1 IGSDDIMETTT
12 AFLIVLGITLA
23 SVKLL
28 DEYLSRKHIPMVL
41 GELFLGVLLAA
52 IFGVISEELLEACGS
67 EIYDVFSLLGIMFL
81 MFISGLETDVGY
93 LQRSLKYGLSV
104 ALLGSIVPFAL
115 VLGVFSVMGFDHDLA
130 LIYATIAVATSVG
143 LTVRVLTDLNVLR
156 EDYSVIIISAAVI
169 DDIIGIVV
177 LGIVLGSRNLY
188 LLGVG
193 IATFFVVVFAFYK
206 WIIAPLSRSI
216 EKHIQ
221 AEYTYVSLA
230 IVFVIVFSILAKSL
244 GLAAITGAYFAGLI
258 LGRTKERQII
268 LNAIKGIAYAMFIP
282 LFFVG
287 VGFEIILEIRT
298 LGTYTSNAFSSIVFT
313 WVPYVFVLLA
323 IVGKVIGAFIGAKV
337 LGQPIKSS
345 MIVGIG
351 MVPRMEVALVVASIA
366 ISSDIVAMVEGTVML
381 YSTIL
386 LVIVSSIL
394 TPPILQSLIIGK
406 IRKKRARRAMIS

>member
-1 IGSDDIMETTT
+1 METTT

-52 IFGVISEELLEACGS
+52 IFGVISEDLLEACGS

-104 ALLGSIVPFAL
+104 ALLGSVVPFAL
-115 VLGVFSVMGFDHDLA
+115 VLGVFSVMGLDHDLA

-337 LGQPIKSS
+337 LGQPTKSS

-366 ISSDIVAMVEGTVML
+366 ISSDIVTMVEGTVML

-394 TPPILQSLIIGK
+394 TPPILQYLIIGK
-406 IRKKRARRAMIS
+406 IKKKSARRAIIS

>member
-1 IGSDDIMETTT
+1 METTT

-115 VLGVFSVMGFDHDLA
+115 VLGVFSVMGFDHNLA

-156 EDYSVIIISAAVI
+156 ENYSVIIISAAVI

-366 ISSDIVAMVEGTVML
+366 ISSDIVTMVEGTVML

>member
-1 IGSDDIMETTT
+1 METTT

-104 ALLGSIVPFAL
+104 ALLGSVVPFAL

-156 EDYSVIIISAAVI
+156 KDYSVIIISAAVI

-406 IRKKRARRAMIS
+406 IRKKSARRAMIS

>member
-1 IGSDDIMETTT
+1 METTT

>member
-1 IGSDDIMETTT
+1 METTT

-366 ISSDIVAMVEGTVML
+366 ISSDIVTMVEGTVML

>member
-1 IGSDDIMETTT
+1 METTT

-52 IFGVISEELLEACGS
+52 IFGVISEDLLEACGS

-104 ALLGSIVPFAL
+104 ALLGSVVPFAL

-156 EDYSVIIISAAVI
+156 KDYSVIIISAAVI

-366 ISSDIVAMVEGTVML
+366 ISSDIVTMVEGTVML

-406 IRKKRARRAMIS
+406 IRKKSARRAMIS

>member
-1 IGSDDIMETTT
+1 METTT

-156 EDYSVIIISAAVI
+156 ENYSVIIISAAVI

-366 ISSDIVAMVEGTVML
+366 ISSDIVTMVEGTVML

>member
-1 IGSDDIMETTT
+1 MEPTT

-41 GELFLGVLLAA
+41 GELFLGIILAT
-52 IFGVISEELLEACGS
+52 IFSFISEELLDACGS
-67 EIYDVFSLLGIMFL
+67 EIYEVFSLLGIMFL

-93 LQRSLKYGLSV
+93 LQRSIKYGFSV
-104 ALLGSIVPFAL
+104 AFLGSVVPFIL
-115 VLGVFSVMGFDHDLA
+115 ILGTFTLIGMDRDLA
-130 LIYATIAVATSVG
+130 LIYSTIAVATSVG

-156 EDYSVIIISAAVI
+156 KDYSVIIISAAVI

-193 IATFFVVVFAFYK
+193 IATFFVVVLAFYK
-206 WIIAPLSRSI
+206 WIISPLSRSI
-216 EKHIQ
+216 EKYVQ
-221 AEYTYVSLA
+221 AEYTYISLA

-258 LGRTKERQII
+258 LGKTKERQVI

-287 VGFEIILEIRT
+287 VGFEIVLEIKS
-298 LGTYTSNAFSSIVFT
+298 LGAHSSNALSEILLTWIPYTFIV
-313 WVPYVFVLLA
+313 LA
-323 IVGKVIGAFIGAKV
+323 ILGKIIGAFIGAKI
-337 LGQPIKSS
+337 LGQSTRSS
-345 MIVGIG
+345 LIVGVG

-366 ISSDIVAMVEGTVML
+366 ISSNILGTVEGTTML

-394 TPPILQSLIIGK
+394 TPPILQRLIVGK
-406 IRKKRARRAMIS
+406 KKKGGKKVRHEK

>member
-1 IGSDDIMETTT
+1 METTT

-104 ALLGSIVPFAL
+104 ALLGSVVPFAL

-230 IVFVIVFSILAKSL
+230 IVFVIVFSVLAKSL

-406 IRKKRARRAMIS
+406 IRKKSARRAMIS

>member
-1 IGSDDIMETTT
+1 METTT

-115 VLGVFSVMGFDHDLA
+115 VLGVFSVMGFDHNLA

-156 EDYSVIIISAAVI
+156 ENYSVIIISAAVI

-366 ISSDIVAMVEGTVML
+366 ISSDIVTMVEGTIML

>member
-1 IGSDDIMETTT
+1 METTT

-406 IRKKRARRAMIS
+406 IRKKRARRAIIS